1 MGKDGEER
9 AAAYL
14 KENGYQILARNFRN
28 RLGEIDIIAREKDV
42 ICFVE
47 VRTRRASSSHEEALS
62 SVNAAKQY
70 KLSKMAL
77 SFLKERK
84 LLEKKARFDV
94 VSVSWDEEKS
104 DVFLLK
110 DAFCVCERYG

>member
-14 KENGYQILARNFRN
+14 KVNGYQILARNFRN

-47 VRTRRASSSHEEALS
+47 VRTRRASGSHEKALCS
-62 SVNAAKQY
+62 IDAAKQY
-70 KLSKMAL
+70 KLSQVAL

-84 LLEKKARFDV
+84 FLEKKARFDV
-94 VSVSWDEEKS
+94 VSVSWEDEKS
-104 DVFLLK
+104 DILLLK
-110 DAFCVCERYG
+110 NAFCVCERYS